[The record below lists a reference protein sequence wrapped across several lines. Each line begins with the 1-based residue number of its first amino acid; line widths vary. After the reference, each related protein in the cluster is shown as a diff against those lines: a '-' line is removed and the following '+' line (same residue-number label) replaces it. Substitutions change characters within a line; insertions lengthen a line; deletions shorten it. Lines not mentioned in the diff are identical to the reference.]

1 MVVPT
6 VGVIIAA
13 YNAASTISRAVASS
27 LAQSLV
33 SEVIVI
39 DDCSSDDT
47 VALAEEAGRGDGRL
61 TVIRQPFNQG
71 PSAARNRG
79 LEQSKAPYFAILD
92 ADDIFLPDR
101 FAHMFA
107 QDGWDMCA
115 DNICFTTD
123 IENLG
128 KLPAQDTAGERTCTI
143 DLETFADSNIG
154 GRRTNRTELGFLKPV
169 VRRAFLDAHNLRYD
183 ETCRLGEDFVL
194 YARMLALGAR
204 FTLIEHC
211 GYAALQRSDSLSSAH
226 SIAHL
231 RAMKEASLAIARDF
245 DLTRKERAALARH
258 AQHLSEK
265 IVYREIL
272 ELRRYGS
279 LPRALWKLAL
289 HPAAVKALLA
299 DRFPGP
305 QTAPP
310 PLRLLMTG
318 THFAQ
323 LRG

>member
-1 MVVPT
+1 MGVPT

-13 YNAASTISRAVASS
+13 YNAAPTISRAVASS

-33 SEVIVI
+33 CEVIVI

-47 VALAEEAGRGDGRL
+47 AELAAKAGQHDSRFSL
-61 TVIRQPFNQG
+61 IRQPFNQG

-79 LEQSKAPYFAILD
+79 LDHSKADYFAVLD
-92 ADDIFLPDR
+92 ADDMFMPER

-115 DNICFTTD
+115 DNIYFSMD
-123 IENLG
+123 PEN
-128 KLPAQDTAGERTCTI
+128 QDRSLDTHQQSERSCVI
-143 DLETFADSNIG
+143 DFETFVDRNIG
-154 GRRTNRTELGFLKPV
+154 GRRSNRTELGFLKPV
-169 VRRAFLDAHNLRYD
+169 VKRTFLDAHDLRFD

-204 FTLIEHC
+204 FTLLEHC
-211 GYAALQRSDSLSSAH
+211 GYAALQRADSLSSAH
-226 SIAHL
+226 SVAHL
-231 RAMKEASLAIARDF
+231 RAMRDASLAIGRDF
-245 DLTRKERAALARH
+245 DLTHAERAALERH

-272 ELRRYGS
+272 ELRRYGK
-279 LPRALWKLAL
+279 LPKALWQLGT
-289 HPAAVKALLA
+289 HPSAIKALLA

-305 QTAPP
+305 QVPVP
-310 PLRLLMTG
+310 RHRPLITSSQFGDLCR
-318 THFAQ
+318 
-323 LRG
+323 

>member
-13 YNAASTISRAVASS
+13 YNAAATISRAVASS
-27 LAQSLV
+27 LAQTLV

-47 VALAEEAGRGDGRL
+47 VALAGQAGQGDSRL

-79 LEQSKAPYFAILD
+79 LEKSNAPYFAILD

-123 IENLG
+123 IENLA
-128 KLPAQDTAGERTCTI
+128 KPPAQNAGNTRACTI
-143 DLETFADSNIG
+143 NLETFVDRNIG

-169 VRRAFLDAHNLRYD
+169 VRRAFLDEHNLRYD

-204 FTLIEHC
+204 FTLLEHC

-226 SIAHL
+226 SVAHL
-231 RAMKEASLAIARDF
+231 RAMKEASLAIARDTE
-245 DLTRKERAALARH
+245 LTRKERAALARH
-258 AQHLSEK
+258 GQHLSEK
-265 IVYREIL
+265 VVYREIL
-272 ELRRYGS
+272 ELRRHAG
-279 LPRALWKLAL
+279 LPRALWKLAW
-289 HPAAVKALLA
+289 HPAAVKALMA

-305 QTAPP
+305 QTLPP
-310 PLRLLMTG
+310 PHRLLITPSQFG
-318 THFAQ
+318 ELSQ
-323 LRG
+323 